1 MKKTLSYLIFFC
13 LVITLL
19 PGCAI
24 RQDFGK
30 RLDSIESYI
39 DERPDSAL
47 AALDTLRSEKIRGR
61 KDKAKFSLLYS
72 MALDKTDCELT
83 TDSIIAPAVDWYS
96 RHGSPDERLKAY
108 YYQGRIYENAGDFE
122 SAMESFL
129 KAEKYAGQVKDCSA
143 AGRLF
148 FAKGRIYFSLF
159 DIENALSNMKESGK
173 YSLKGQNINNYAL
186 SLLNIANCH
195 IVLSNLDSTKVYL
208 DRIRPLLPDIDEN
221 KQSLYHSLVLDLK
234 LNTYPDSTF
243 YYIGQYLSN
252 VKNPDLI
259 DHLAVADAY
268 LVSGHPD
275 SALNAAHQYAQS
287 GIDCDN
293 DIRYQITLSDIYDSL
308 GMDTES
314 KEAYRRYVDLSDSVD
329 MVIFEDS
336 TRYVE
341 EKYSDEIRLLKMR
354 NQKNLLWLGLISILS
369 ASVAVI
375 QWLYSVLKK
384 RNTEKKQLEQER
396 KRLEAL
402 ISDISKER
410 DMLTKTLRN
419 GDHPDD
425 IASDAIRKRLAVLDD
440 FFASRIAAGNA
451 RDVKNVAENL
461 EQLMS
466 DREDFVYSTGM
477 SYSIRY
483 PEFVKYLQSHGLT
496 TWETGYCCLYT
507 MGLKGKEIG
516 AFIRRSG
523 YNNINSSIRRK
534 LGIEKYSSRLDRF
547 LMDKF
552 KELSR

>member
-1 MKKTLSYLIFFC
+1 
-13 LVITLL
+13 
-19 PGCAI
+19 
-24 RQDFGK
+24 
-30 RLDSIESYI
+30 
-39 DERPDSAL
+39 
-47 AALDTLRSEKIRGR
+47 
-61 KDKAKFSLLYS
+61 
-72 MALDKTDCELT
+72 
-83 TDSIIAPAVDWYS
+83 
-96 RHGSPDERLKAY
+96 
-108 YYQGRIYENAGDFE
+108 
-122 SAMESFL
+122 
-129 KAEKYAGQVKDCSA
+129 
-143 AGRLF
+143 
-148 FAKGRIYFSLF
+148 
-159 DIENALSNMKESGK
+159 
-173 YSLKGQNINNYAL
+173 
-186 SLLNIANCH
+186 
-195 IVLSNLDSTKVYL
+195 
-208 DRIRPLLPDIDEN
+208 
-221 KQSLYHSLVLDLK
+221 
-234 LNTYPDSTF
+234 
-243 YYIGQYLSN
+243 
-252 VKNPDLI
+252 
-259 DHLAVADAY
+259 
-268 LVSGHPD
+268 
-275 SALNAAHQYAQS
+275 
-287 GIDCDN
+287 
-293 DIRYQITLSDIYDSL
+293 
-308 GMDTES
+308 
-314 KEAYRRYVDLSDSVD
+314 
-329 MVIFEDS
+329 
-336 TRYVE
+336 
-341 EKYSDEIRLLKMR
+341 MR

-451 RDVKNVAENL
+451 RDVKNVAESL

-552 KELSR
+552 NELSR

>member
-1 MKKTLSYLIFFC
+1 MKKTSLYFIPT
-13 LVITLL
+13 LVVLTSLL
-19 PGCAI
+19 GCTTQ
-24 RQDFGK
+24 QDFGD
-30 RLDSIESYI
+30 RLLSIESYI
-39 DERPDSAL
+39 DERPDNAL

-148 FAKGRIYFSLF
+148 FAKGRIYLSLF
-159 DIENALSNMKESGK
+159 DLESAISNIKSAGY
-173 YSLKGQNINNYAL
+173 YSLKGGNTDNYVQ
-186 SLLNIANCH
+186 SLLDISNMH
-195 IVLSNLDSTKVYL
+195 LMLSDLDSVRIYL
-208 DRIRPLLPDIDEN
+208 DSIPPYLPYIKEHRKSFYYQLLIE
-221 KQSLYHSLVLDLK
+221 
-234 LNTYPDSTF
+234 LNSRQHPDSTS
-243 YYIGQYLSN
+243 YYIGRYQCEIAD
-252 VKNPDLI
+252 PELI
-259 DHLAVADAY
+259 DWYSIANAY
-268 LVSGHPD
+268 LVSGMPD
-275 SALNAAHQYAQS
+275 SALDAIGKYAKS
-287 GIDCDN
+287 VPDCEK
-293 DIRYQITLSDIYDSL
+293 DIQYQIVLSNIYDSL
-308 GMDTES
+308 GLYKES
-314 KEAYRRYVDLSDSVD
+314 NEAYKHYIELTDSAD
-329 MVIFEDS
+329 MELYQKHADNI
-336 TRYVE
+336 E

-451 RDVKNVAENL
+451 QDVKNAAESL

-552 KELSR
+552 NELSR

>member
-30 RLDSIESYI
+30 RLDSIASYI

-61 KDKAKFSLLYS
+61 KDKAKYSLLYS

-108 YYQGRIYENAGDFE
+108 YYQGRVYENAGDFE

-129 KAEKYAGQVKDCSA
+129 KAEEYAGQVEDCSA

-148 FAKGRIYFSLF
+148 FAKGRIYLSLF
-159 DIENALSNMKESGK
+159 DLESAISNIKSAGY
-173 YSLKGQNINNYAL
+173 YSLKGGNTDNYVQ
-186 SLLNIANCH
+186 SLLDISNMH
-195 IVLSNLDSTKVYL
+195 LMLSDLDSVRIYL
-208 DRIRPLLPDIDEN
+208 DSIPPYLPYIKEHRKSFYYQLLIE
-221 KQSLYHSLVLDLK
+221 
-234 LNTYPDSTF
+234 LNSRQHPDSTS
-243 YYIGQYLSN
+243 YYIGRYQCEIAD
-252 VKNPDLI
+252 PELI
-259 DHLAVADAY
+259 DWYSIANAY
-268 LVSGHPD
+268 LVSGMPD
-275 SALNAAHQYAQS
+275 SALDAIGKYAKS
-287 GIDCDN
+287 VPDCEK
-293 DIRYQITLSDIYDSL
+293 DIQYQIILSNIYDSL
-308 GMDTES
+308 GLYKES
-314 KEAYRRYVDLSDSVD
+314 NEAYKHYIELTDSAD
-329 MVIFEDS
+329 MELYQKHADNI
-336 TRYVE
+336 E

-451 RDVKNVAENL
+451 RDVKNVAESL

-552 KELSR
+552 NELSR

>member
-24 RQDFGK
+24 RQDFCK
-30 RLDSIESYI
+30 RLDSIASYI

-47 AALDTLRSEKIRGR
+47 AALDTLRSEKIRSR
-61 KDKAKFSLLYS
+61 KDKAKYSLLYS

-108 YYQGRIYENAGDFE
+108 YYQGRVYENAGDFE

-129 KAEKYAGQVKDCSA
+129 KAEEYAGQVKDCSA

-148 FAKGRIYFSLF
+148 FAKGRIYLSLF
-159 DIENALSNMKESGK
+159 DLESAISNIKSAGY
-173 YSLKGQNINNYAL
+173 YSLKGGNTDNYVQ
-186 SLLNIANCH
+186 SLLDISNMH
-195 IVLSNLDSTKVYL
+195 LMLSDLDSVRIYL
-208 DRIRPLLPDIDEN
+208 DSIPPYLPYIKEHRKSFYYQLLIE
-221 KQSLYHSLVLDLK
+221 
-234 LNTYPDSTF
+234 LNSRQHPDSTS
-243 YYIGQYLSN
+243 YYIGRYQCEIAD
-252 VKNPDLI
+252 PELI
-259 DHLAVADAY
+259 DWYSIANAY
-268 LVSGHPD
+268 LVSGMPD
-275 SALNAAHQYAQS
+275 SALDAIGKYAKS
-287 GIDCDN
+287 VPDCEK
-293 DIRYQITLSDIYDSL
+293 DIQYQIILSNIYDSL
-308 GMDTES
+308 GLYKES
-314 KEAYRRYVDLSDSVD
+314 NEAYKHYIELTDSAD
-329 MVIFEDS
+329 MELYQKHADNI
-336 TRYVE
+336 E

-451 RDVKNVAENL
+451 RDVKNVAESL

-552 KELSR
+552 NELSR

>member
-1 MKKTLSYLIFFC
+1 MKKTSLYFIPT
-13 LVITLL
+13 LVVLTSLL
-19 PGCAI
+19 GCTTQ
-24 RQDFGK
+24 QDFGD
-30 RLDSIESYI
+30 RLLSIESYI

-148 FAKGRIYFSLF
+148 FAKGRIYLSLF
-159 DIENALSNMKESGK
+159 DLESAISNIKSAGY
-173 YSLKGQNINNYAL
+173 YSLKGGNTDNYVQ
-186 SLLNIANCH
+186 SLLDISNMH
-195 IVLSNLDSTKVYL
+195 LMLSDLDSVRIYL
-208 DRIRPLLPDIDEN
+208 DSIPPYLPYIKEHRKSFYYQLLIE
-221 KQSLYHSLVLDLK
+221 
-234 LNTYPDSTF
+234 LNSRQHPDSTS
-243 YYIGQYLSN
+243 YYIGRYQCEIAD
-252 VKNPDLI
+252 PELI
-259 DHLAVADAY
+259 DWYSIANAY
-268 LVSGHPD
+268 LVSGMPD
-275 SALNAAHQYAQS
+275 SALDAIGKYAKS
-287 GIDCDN
+287 VPDCEK
-293 DIRYQITLSDIYDSL
+293 DIQYQIVLSNIYDSL
-308 GMDTES
+308 GLYKES
-314 KEAYRRYVDLSDSVD
+314 NEAYKHYIELTDSAD
-329 MVIFEDS
+329 MELYQKHADNI
-336 TRYVE
+336 E

-384 RNTEKKQLEQER
+384 RNTEKKQLDQER

-451 RDVKNVAENL
+451 QDVKNAAESL

-516 AFIRRSG
+516 DFIRRSG

-552 KELSR
+552 NELSR